1 MDNNKNAIQNYTEDE
16 RNDIIIQSGEQY
28 HKMMQNGQYKE
39 LLVKFGENGKYSL
52 SNLLYMLSQNPDMTV
67 AKGMNEWVRLG
78 RHIKEGANSMEIIAP
93 TKIRVEEEV
102 KNEDGIPKLDESG
115 NPIIKR
121 YDKTD
126 GFHPMYLFDI
136 ADTEGDEYKPLSLN
150 GKVTDEQK
158 KTILDGIYN
167 ALSAKRYKY
176 KFTDAS
182 EFGEGETYRIDKE
195 KRTLK
200 IKKGMDNNTT
210 VFSAIEGASRAIT
223 ESYKGNNFEGMTG
236 EDANNLESSS
246 RNCILAAHFG
256 LNTAPFNFDSVKD
269 MNEEERDAFRDNLG
283 LVCAGTKLVMDR
295 ISVAFYKAEQ
305 VRETAPAENEV
316 VGEPFRPSKQ
326 KSSEMEV
333 A

>member
-1 MDNNKNAIQNYTEDE
+1 MENKNAIQNYTEEE
-16 RNDIIIQSGEQY
+16 RDAIVVKSNEQY

-67 AKGMNEWVRLG
+67 AKGMNEWARLG
-78 RHIKEGANSMEIIAP
+78 RHIKEGANNMEIIAP
-93 TKIRVEEEV
+93 TKIKVEEEV
-102 KNEDGIPKLDESG
+102 KNDDGTPKLDESG
-115 NPIIKR
+115 NPVIKS
-121 YDKTD
+121 YEKTD
-126 GFHPMYLFDI
+126 GFHPMYLFDV
-136 ADTEGDEYKPLSLN
+136 ADTEGDEYKPLSLT
-150 GKVTDEQK
+150 GKITDEQK

-182 EFGEGETYRIDKE
+182 EFAEKETYRIDKE
-195 KRTLK
+195 KKTLK
-200 IKKGMDNNTT
+200 IRKQMDNNTT
-210 VFSAIEGASRAIT
+210 VFSAIEGASKAIA
-223 ESYKGNNFEGMTG
+223 ESYKGANFEGLTG
-236 EDANNLESSS
+236 EGVEGIENAS

-256 LNTAPFNFDSVKD
+256 LDTAPFNFDSLNA
-269 MNEEERDAFRDNLG
+269 MGEEERESFRDNLG

-305 VRETAPAENEV
+305 MRETASADNSEV
-316 VGEPFRPSKQ
+316 VGEPFRPAKQ